1 MACSSSSVPSPA
13 GSAGARRRASSSATR
28 ASIAARISAAASDWY
43 THFTSPIRRYPDL
56 WLHRVLTHTLVEGR
70 AVPDDWKGQD
80 LKEKAERCSVRERVA
95 EAAERESVDLKKVEY
110 MERHLGDEFWG
121 TVSGVTSFGI
131 FVLLDDV
138 FVEGLVHV
146 NSMTDDYYIFR
157 QDRYLL
163 VGERSHRTF
172 RLGDRLEIR
181 VARVDKEELFID
193 FVLVDSGKTSTR
205 TKKTSRKARSKKP
218 T

>member
-1 MACSSSSVPSPA
+1 M
-13 GSAGARRRASSSATR
+13 
-28 ASIAARISAAASDWY
+28 
-43 THFTSPIRRYPDL
+43 
-56 WLHRVLTHTLVEGR
+56 HTLVEGR
-70 AVPDDWKGQD
+70 AVPENWAGQG

-110 MERHLGDEFWG
+110 MERHLGDEFFG

-131 FVLLDDV
+131 FVLLDEI

-146 NSMTDDYYIFR
+146 NSMRDDYYIFR

-172 RLGDRLEIR
+172 RLGDHLRIR

-193 FVLVDSGKTSTR
+193 FVIVDSA
-205 TKKTSRKARSKKP
+205 KTSRKSKSKKG
-218 T
+218 

>member
-1 MACSSSSVPSPA
+1 
-13 GSAGARRRASSSATR
+13 
-28 ASIAARISAAASDWY
+28 
-43 THFTSPIRRYPDL
+43 
-56 WLHRVLTHTLVEGR
+56 
-70 AVPDDWKGQD
+70 
-80 LKEKAERCSVRERVA
+80 
-95 EAAERESVDLKKVEY
+95 
-110 MERHLGDEFWG
+110 MERHLGDEFFG

-146 NSMTDDYYIFR
+146 NSMTDDYYIFH

-181 VARVDKEELFID
+181 VARVDKEELLID
-193 FVLVDSGKTSTR
+193 FVTVDS
-205 TKKTSRKARSKKP
+205 KKASPRSKKAQRKAKSKP
-218 T
+218 AK

>member
-1 MACSSSSVPSPA
+1 MSR
-13 GSAGARRRASSSATR
+13 ARYNIRNLGHYGL
-28 ASIAARISAAASDWY
+28 ASDWY

-56 WLHRVLTHTLVEGR
+56 WLHRVLTHTLIEGR
-70 AVPDDWKGQD
+70 AVAEDWKGQG

-95 EAAERESVDLKKVEY
+95 EAAERESVDLKKVQY
-110 MERHLGDEFWG
+110 MERHLGDEFLG

-157 QDRYLL
+157 QDRYML
-163 VGERSHRTF
+163 VGERSRRTF
-172 RLGDRLEIR
+172 CLGDRLEIR
-181 VARVDKEELFID
+181 VVRVDKEELFID
-193 FVLVDSGKTSTR
+193 FAIVDSRKTS
-205 TKKTSRKARSKKP
+205 KKAR
-218 T
+218 